1 MAHLT
6 KYGKRMKLT
15 LVSAMSAACMACV
28 VAIPFV
34 EKKILKNDVGY
45 VSVTVNG
52 EEFGA
57 VNTQEEAQQAVTEAR
72 LRFSNDYSNVVYLD
86 PDVEYKS
93 EERIAADR
101 MSVDELSQA
110 VYSNLFSSMV
120 DMNNQVAYTVR
131 IDDFTVTLASKE
143 EVVELLDRVAS
154 SQDTNNQFQVSLLD
168 NGSTD
173 NSFGVDVVKSEIKDT
188 NRDIVA
194 AAMNGGTITTTKDG
208 SVTTDGITDISF
220 KEDVQVSEVQKS
232 TAKIINV
239 NDAYNIITAKNE
251 QTTGYV
257 VQKGD
262 TLTKIAQLNG
272 TTVEKILELNVELDE
287 NSIIVPGDVIAVNTL
302 ESVINVVT
310 VKTTTYEEDYS
321 ADVEYVDDNN
331 NYKGVNTVVTE
342 GTTGRRKVTA
352 EVTYV
357 DGVETNV
364 EYTNEV
370 IITPA
375 QPTVIAVGTLTQPE
389 YIRPIVSGS
398 LSSYYGD
405 RDGEF
410 HKGVDW
416 AVNQGTVVN
425 AAAEGTVTRA
435 GWYGGYG
442 YCVDIAHDNGTMT
455 RYGHLSE
462 INVTVGQ
469 RVSQGQAIALSG
481 NTGNSTG
488 PHLHFEIWVNNG
500 AVNPLDYVNKN

>member
-1 MAHLT
+1 M
-6 KYGKRMKLT
+6 
-15 LVSAMSAACMACV
+15 
-28 VAIPFV
+28 I
-34 EKKILKNDVGY
+34 
-45 VSVTVNG
+45 
-52 EEFGA
+52 
-57 VNTQEEAQQAVTEAR
+57 
-72 LRFSNDYSNVVYLD
+72 
-86 PDVEYKS
+86 
-93 EERIAADR
+93 
-101 MSVDELSQA
+101 
-110 VYSNLFSSMV
+110 
-120 DMNNQVAYTVR
+120 
-131 IDDFTVTLASKE
+131 
-143 EVVELLDRVAS
+143 
-154 SQDTNNQFQVSLLD
+154 
-168 NGSTD
+168 
-173 NSFGVDVVKSEIKDT
+173 
-188 NRDIVA
+188 
-194 AAMNGGTITTTKDG
+194 
-208 SVTTDGITDISF
+208 
-220 KEDVQVSEVQKS
+220 
-232 TAKIINV
+232 

-302 ESVINVVT
+302 ESVINIVT

-425 AAAEGTVTRA
+425 AAAEGTVTSLA
-435 GWYGGYG
+435 CSWKY
-442 YCVDIAHDNGTMT
+442 
-455 RYGHLSE
+455 S
-462 INVTVGQ
+462 
-469 RVSQGQAIALSG
+469 
-481 NTGNSTG
+481 
-488 PHLHFEIWVNNG
+488 
-500 AVNPLDYVNKN
+500 

>member
-1 MAHLT
+1 M
-6 KYGKRMKLT
+6 
-15 LVSAMSAACMACV
+15 
-28 VAIPFV
+28 
-34 EKKILKNDVGY
+34 
-45 VSVTVNG
+45 
-52 EEFGA
+52 
-57 VNTQEEAQQAVTEAR
+57 
-72 LRFSNDYSNVVYLD
+72 
-86 PDVEYKS
+86 
-93 EERIAADR
+93 
-101 MSVDELSQA
+101 
-110 VYSNLFSSMV
+110 
-120 DMNNQVAYTVR
+120 
-131 IDDFTVTLASKE
+131 
-143 EVVELLDRVAS
+143 
-154 SQDTNNQFQVSLLD
+154 LD

>member
-34 EKKILKNDVGY
+34 EKKVLKNDVGY
-45 VSVTVNG
+45 VSVRVNG
-52 EEFGA
+52 EKVGA
-57 VNTQEEAQQAVTEAR
+57 ANTQEEAQQAVTEAR

-93 EERIAADR
+93 EEKIAGER
-101 MSVDELSQA
+101 MTVDELSDA
-110 VYSNLFSSMV
+110 VYSNLFTSMV
-120 DMNNQVAYTVR
+120 DMNSQVAYTVR
-131 IDDFTVTLASKE
+131 IDDFTVTLSSKD

-168 NGSTD
+168 SNSSET
-173 NSFGVDVVKSEIKDT
+173 SFGVDVVKSEIRDT

-208 SVTTDGITDISF
+208 TVTTDSISDISF
-220 KEDVQVSEVQKS
+220 KEDVEVSEVQKS
-232 TAKIINV
+232 NAKLV
-239 NDAYNIITAKNE
+239 SVDDAYNIITAKNE

-262 TLTKIAQLNG
+262 TLTKIAQVNG
-272 TTVEKILELNVELDE
+272 TTVDKILELNEGLDE
-287 NSIIVPGDVIAVNTL
+287 NSIIVPDDVILVDTL
-302 ESVINVVT
+302 QSIINVVT
-310 VKTTTYEEDYS
+310 VKTTSYEEDYS

-331 NYKGVNTVVTE
+331 SYKGTNTVVTE

-352 EVTYV
+352 EITYV

-364 EYTNEV
+364 EYTDET

-389 YIRPIVSGS
+389 YIRPITGGTVS
-398 LSSYYGD
+398 SSYGD

-416 AVNQGTVVN
+416 SVNQGTVVSAS
-425 AAAEGTVTRA
+425 AAGTVTRA

-442 YCVDIAHDNGTMT
+442 YCVDITHPNGTMT

-469 RVSQGQAIALSG
+469 SVSQGQAIALSG

-488 PHLHFEIWVNNG
+488 PHLHFEIWANG
-500 AVNPLDYVNKN
+500 ATVNPLDFVNKN

>member
-34 EKKILKNDVGY
+34 EKKVLKNDVGY
-45 VSVTVNG
+45 VSVRVNG
-52 EEFGA
+52 EEVGA
-57 VNTQEEAQQAVTEAR
+57 ANTQEEAQQAVTEAR

-93 EERIAADR
+93 EEKIAGER
-101 MSVDELSQA
+101 MTVDELSDA
-110 VYSNLFSSMV
+110 VYSNLFTSMV
-120 DMNNQVAYTVR
+120 DMNSQVAYTVR
-131 IDDFTVTLASKE
+131 IDDFTVTLSSKD

-168 NGSTD
+168 SNSSET
-173 NSFGVDVVKSEIKDT
+173 SFGVDVVKSEIRDT

-208 SVTTDGITDISF
+208 TVTTDSISDISF
-220 KEDVQVSEVQKS
+220 KEDVEVSEVQKS
-232 TAKIINV
+232 NAKLV
-239 NDAYNIITAKNE
+239 SVDDAYNIITAKNE

-262 TLTKIAQLNG
+262 TLTKIAQVNG
-272 TTVEKILELNVELDE
+272 TTVDKILELNEGLDE
-287 NSIIVPGDVIAVNTL
+287 NSIIVPDDVILVDTL
-302 ESVINVVT
+302 QSIINVVT
-310 VKTTTYEEDYS
+310 VKTTSYEEDYS

-331 NYKGVNTVVTE
+331 SYKGTNTVVTE

-352 EVTYV
+352 EITYV

-364 EYTNEV
+364 EYTDET

-389 YIRPIVSGS
+389 YIRPITGGTVS
-398 LSSYYGD
+398 SSYGD

-416 AVNQGTVVN
+416 SVNQGTVVSAS
-425 AAAEGTVTRA
+425 AAGTVTRA

-442 YCVDIAHDNGTMT
+442 YCVDITHPNGTMT

-469 RVSQGQAIALSG
+469 SVSQGQAIALSG

-488 PHLHFEIWVNNG
+488 PHLHFEIWANG
-500 AVNPLDYVNKN
+500 ATVNPLDFVNKN

>member
-15 LVSAMSAACMACV
+15 LVSAMSVACMACLV
-28 VAIPFV
+28 SIPFV
-34 EKKILKNDVGY
+34 EKKVLKNDVGY
-45 VSVTVNG
+45 VSVKVNG
-52 EEFGA
+52 EEVGA
-57 VNTQEEAQQAVTEAR
+57 ANTQEEAQQAVTEAR
-72 LRFSNDYSNVVYLD
+72 LRFSNDYSDVVYLD
-86 PDVEYKS
+86 PDVEYES
-93 EERIAADR
+93 EDRIASER
-101 MSVDELSQA
+101 MTVEDLSNA

-131 IDDFTVTLASKE
+131 IDDFTVTLSSKD
-143 EVVELLDRVAS
+143 EVVDLLDRVAS

-168 NGSTD
+168 NGSSD
-173 NSFGVDVVKSEIKDT
+173 NTFGVDVVKSEIRDT

-194 AAMNGGTITTTKDG
+194 AAMNGGTISTAKDG
-208 SVTTDGITDISF
+208 TVVTDSITDIAF
-220 KEDVQVSEVQKS
+220 KEDVQVSEVQKN
-232 TAKIINV
+232 TAKLV
-239 NDAYNIITAKNE
+239 SVDDAYNIITAKNA
-251 QTTGYV
+251 QTKGYV
-257 VQKGD
+257 VQTGD
-262 TLTKIAQLNG
+262 TLTKIAQING
-272 TTVEKILELNVELDE
+272 TTVDRILELNVELNE
-287 NSIIVPGDVIAVNTL
+287 NSIIVPGDVIAVDTL

-321 ADVEYVDDNN
+321 ADIQYVDDND
-331 NYKGVNTVVTE
+331 NYKGVNTVVSQ

-357 DGVETNV
+357 DGVETNI
-364 EYTNEV
+364 EYTNQV

-375 QPTVIAVGTLTQPE
+375 QPEIIAVGTLTQPE
-389 YIRPIVSGS
+389 YIRPIVGGTV
-398 LSSYYGD
+398 SSSYGD

-416 AVNQGTVVN
+416 SVNQGTVVS
-425 AAAEGTVTRA
+425 AAAAGTVTRA

-442 YCVDIAHDNGTMT
+442 YCVDVTHDNGTMT

-469 RVSQGQAIALSG
+469 RVSQGQALALSG